1 MGLRERKKLQQRH
14 RLADVAAA
22 LFAER
27 GYDETSINDVARAA
41 DVSGQTVYNYFPAK
55 EDLVL
60 DRAEEIRA
68 RYGRMILDRAADK
81 SPASVVRELVQED
94 LERFGDAD
102 LRLARGEFP
111 ALCVQ
116 SAALRRFA
124 LEFRERQTRTVAE
137 ALLVTDPL
145 VNEVA
150 SYAHAAALISV
161 VQFVTDA
168 IGAAVL
174 ADADRRSV
182 AETVAR
188 DAGLALDGLD
198 RHFADLVAH
207 AMT

>member
-111 ALCVQ
+111 ALCVR

-137 ALLVTDPL
+137 

-174 ADADRRSV
+174 ADADRRSI